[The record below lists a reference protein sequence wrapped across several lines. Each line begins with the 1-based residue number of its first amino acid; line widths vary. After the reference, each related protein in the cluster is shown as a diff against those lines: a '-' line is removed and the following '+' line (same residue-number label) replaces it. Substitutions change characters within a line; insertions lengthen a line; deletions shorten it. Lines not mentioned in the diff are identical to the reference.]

1 MSSLK
6 IGFLSA
12 HNYFDRNIS
21 SGTPYQM
28 YQALKNQNIEI
39 INLGYPYELSFWGK
53 FKKRLLGISLSVSG
67 NLSDNIVEWEKF
79 SKLIQKQ
86 LKNKPCDV
94 IFAPF
99 ASREVFF
106 LETDIPIIYSSDITF
121 KLLKGYYRSDFT
133 ENESKWREKIE
144 LGSIS
149 KSRRLVYPS
158 QWAAQ
163 SAINDYQADVN
174 KIKIIPYGANLDNPP
189 NIEQVLQKRKSLS
202 PCRLLFIGKNWQR
215 KGGDIA
221 VETLK
226 ILNSKN
232 IDTKLVMIGS
242 VPPSPIDDPKLK
254 IIPFL
259 DKNSP
264 QQRQQFE
271 QLFWDS
277 NFLLFPT
284 RADCSPI
291 SICEAN
297 AFGLPVIS
305 SNVGGIPDIV
315 TQGKNGYLMDVCATA
330 EDYANSIQQLVE
342 NPNYYA
348 ELMISARNE
357 YETKLNWDKWAKR
370 MYLIFISLTSN

>member
-1 MSSLK
+1 MSCLK

-12 HNYFDRNIS
+12 HNYFDHNAS
-21 SGTPYQM
+21 SGTPYRM

-39 INLGYPYELSFWGK
+39 INLGYPYEVSFWGK
-53 FKKRLLGISLSVSG
+53 LKKRLFGTSLSVSG
-67 NLSDNIVEWEKF
+67 NLSDNIVQWKKF

-99 ASREVFF
+99 ASREVAF
-106 LETDIPIIYSSDITF
+106 LETNIPIIYSSDITF
-121 KLLKGYYRSDFT
+121 RLLEGYYRSDLS
-133 ENESKWREKIE
+133 ENESKWREKVE
-144 LGSIS
+144 LSAIS
-149 KSRRLVYPS
+149 KSRRLIYPS

-163 SAINDYQADVN
+163 SAINDYQGDVN
-174 KIKIIPYGANLDNPP
+174 QIKIIPYGANLDNPP
-189 NIEQVLQKRKSLS
+189 EREEVLQRRKSLS

-226 ILNSKN
+226 ILNSRN
-232 IDTKLVMIGS
+232 IDTELVMIGS

-305 SNVGGIPDIV
+305 SNVGGIPDII
-315 TQGKNGYLMDVCATA
+315 TEGKNGYLIDVSATA

-342 NPNYYA
+342 NPHDYE
-348 ELMISARNE
+348 ELMINARNE
-357 YETKLNWDKWAKR
+357 YETRLNWDKWAEQ
-370 MYLIFISLTSN
+370 MYLSFISLTSN

>member
-1 MSSLK
+1 MS
-6 IGFLSA
+6 IRVGFLSA
-12 HNYFDRNIS
+12 HNYFDRNAS
-21 SGTPYQM
+21 SGTPYRM
-28 YQALKNQNIEI
+28 YQALKNQNIEMT
-39 INLGYPYELSFWGK
+39 NLGYPYELSFWGK
-53 FKKRLLGISLSVSG
+53 FKKRLLGASASITG
-67 NLSDNIVEWEKF
+67 NLSENIVEWGKF

-86 LKNKPCDV
+86 LKYKSCDV

-99 ASREVFF
+99 ASREVAF
-106 LETDIPIIYSSDITF
+106 LETNIPIIYSSDITF
-121 KLLKGYYRSDFT
+121 RLLEGYYRLDLS
-133 ENESKWREKIE
+133 ENESKWREKVE
-144 LGSIS
+144 SDSIA

-189 NIEQVLQKRKSLS
+189 KREEVLQRRKSLS
-202 PCRLLFIGKNWQR
+202 PCRLLFIGRNWQR

-226 ILNSKN
+226 ILNNRN
-232 IDTKLVMIGS
+232 IDTELVMIGS

-264 QQRQQFE
+264 QQRRKFE
-271 QLFWDS
+271 QLFWES

-305 SNVGGIPDIV
+305 SNVGGIPDII
-315 TQGKNGYLMDVCATA
+315 TEGKNGYLMDVSATA
-330 EDYANSIQQLVE
+330 EDYANSIQQLID
-342 NPNYYA
+342 NPDDYE
-348 ELMISARNE
+348 ELMINARNE
-357 YETKLNWDKWAKR
+357 YETLLNWDVWAKEIYSI
-370 MYLIFISLTSN
+370 MEDTLK